1 MPKRKTIDPIYEEV
15 EAFLLS
21 TPEESGEKY
30 ELWLSLWE
38 KHFAGE
44 KMATSEVG
52 WAYWM
57 TTTGAR
63 CAFQQGDYLTA
74 LGYTDSFLAH
84 PNVIQSDI
92 TTLTC
97 LRSDRMMCLFH
108 LRREAEAIALGSYLL
123 TFERRSDIRTAL
135 LLMRNGLYPFLRQ
148 AELHQS
154 ASVDL
159 TEFVWKVAQGI
170 HYRKRRALPSP
181 ATFGQLSASLNQT
194 WPRADREEVEN
205 HHKS

>member
-1 MPKRKTIDPIYEEV
+1 MIIYEEV

-21 TPEESGEKY
+21 TQEESGEKY
-30 ELWLSLWE
+30 EHWLSLWE

-63 CAFQQGDYLTA
+63 CAFKQGDYLTA
-74 LGYTDSFLAH
+74 LGYIDSFLAH

-97 LRSDRMMCLFH
+97 LRSDRMMCLLH
-108 LRREAEAIALGSYLL
+108 LGLEIEAIELGSSLL
-123 TFERRSDIRTAL
+123 AFERRSDIRTAL
-135 LLMRNGLYPFLRQ
+135 LMMRNGLYPFLRQ
-148 AELHQS
+148 AEPRQS

-159 TEFVWKVAQGI
+159 TEFVWKVAQVI
-170 HYRKRRALPSP
+170 HYRKRRALPGP
-181 ATFGQLSASLNQT
+181 ATFGHLSEALNQT

-205 HHKS
+205 QHKS